1 MTQDNLMTTR
11 EAAAYQRIRP
21 ETLANYRGSGT
32 GPAYIRLGRKS
43 IRYRRSDL
51 NAYLATSRVA
61 KGTADCW
68 PREGRDG
75 GSRVDSRS
83 VTVLEPTK
91 EGPG

>member
-21 ETLANYRGSGT
+21 ETLANYRGFGT
-32 GPAYIRLGRKS
+32 GPAYIWLGRKS

-61 KGTADCW
+61 SKDACGTALVV
-68 PREGRDG
+68 PRDSKSEG
-75 GSRVDSRS
+75 GS
-83 VTVLEPTK
+83 K
-91 EGPG
+91 